1 MAGVGLCGLLI
12 SGGILAGGWA
22 AQTDAARLGPGFSR
36 YFNLDHARLV
46 RCFVSTTMFL
56 TSELA
61 LLIWWLRS
69 QSLKDFN
76 GRYRGWVLCGVAGM
90 VAAFAIQSDA
100 ASAWNQTIAWLSP
113 VDPWHKAAVYWMPP
127 AVFCGLAVL
136 RFLWREMRD
145 CRLSLSMLVLS
156 SVLFATLVG
165 LLLSRP
171 SSLPPVE
178 ARLLECGTAMLACL
192 SLFLSLLLQ
201 ARNAIYFS
209 VEPPADQ
216 PSSLLVF
223 VRLLKWFAALA
234 SKKGIPGQS
243 KLATAS
249 SKAGSSKGAKR
260 QKRPATIAE
269 KASEGEEH
277 SANAIAT
284 PTPAA
289 MPKPAA
295 VPSAPAVASG
305 SRPAAVVT
313 ERTSD
318 LRPPQAKA
326 GTADSP
332 REASETGDSAT
343 QNLSRRERKL
353 LKKQK
358 REEQSDLRRTA

>member
-1 MAGVGLCGLLI
+1 MAAPEHGFTWMSIIPGLDLLPDHTATAGLI
-12 SGGILAGGWA
+12 AGGILAGGWV
-22 AQTDAARLGPGFSR
+22 AQTNAARLGPGFSR
-36 YFNLDHARLV
+36 FFNLDHARLV

-127 AVFCGLAVL
+127 ALFCGLAVL

-171 SSLPPVE
+171 INLPPVE
-178 ARLLECGTAMLACL
+178 ARLLECGTAMLASL

-209 VEPPADQ
+209 VEPPVDQ

-223 VRLLKWFAALA
+223 VRLFKKFAAAA
-234 SKKGIPGQS
+234 SKKGTAGDS
-243 KLATAS
+243 KIATAS
-249 SKAGSSKGAKR
+249 SKAASKGTKR
-260 QKRPATIAE
+260 RKPPAPTAE
-269 KASEGEEH
+269 SASDAEEP
-277 SANAIAT
+277 SANAIPS

-289 MPKPAA
+289 MPKPAS
-295 VPSAPAVASG
+295 VPSVPAVASNA
-305 SRPAAVVT
+305 RPAAAVA

-318 LRPPQAKA
+318 LRRRKPQP
-326 GTADSP
+326 GLTIRSVRRP
-332 REASETGDSAT
+332 RPEIPQRSS
-343 QNLSRRERKL
+343 
-353 LKKQK
+353 
-358 REEQSDLRRTA
+358 